1 MDQAKWQN
9 RRDILISIICI
20 GIIIFTIWHLVT
32 QFIDAILLLLLSMTV
47 AYLVT
52 PLANVLEERQRIPR
66 VVATLLTYLIV
77 LAIAALI
84 TYILVSSLI
93 GQLTGFSTTI
103 TNFTA
108 AIPKQY
114 SSTIDFLKNRVGIP
128 QDRIDAT
135 INQVGLQ
142 VSSVAKVAANHIINL
157 AFLLTNTLI
166 DTLIV
171 IIVSFYLTSDG
182 RRMRNSI
189 INVVPKSSVAT
200 VLLFEHSLVRVVGRY
215 IRGQLTLALI
225 IGVLTSL
232 VCTLFGLPQFA
243 IIFGVLGFLFETI
256 PMVGPFLASILP
268 ILTSLLLPD
277 PFPRTIFILIS
288 FIAIQLIESNI
299 LGPRIVG
306 RAVGLHPVVSIIALL
321 AFTRLFG
328 AAFGAFGGAM
338 GALIAT
344 PIVAA
349 LWVVIATIYRSL
361 HGESQ
366 EQIQARKL
374 APWNIKRP
382 SLPQPLRRRSGT
394 LKMEEDKAFTKDSK
408 ESEPREVPATTGSAQ
423 HDATPDKT
431 S

>member
-9 RRDILISIICI
+9 RRDILINIICI
-20 GIIIFTIWHLVT
+20 GIIIFTIWHLVA
-32 QFIDAILLLLLSMTV
+32 QFIDAILLFLLSMTV

-52 PLANVLEERQRIPR
+52 PIANVLEERQRIPR

-77 LAIAALI
+77 LVIAALI

-93 GQLTGFSTTI
+93 GQLTVFSTTI

-108 AIPKQY
+108 AIPNKY

-142 VSSVAKVAANHIINL
+142 ASSFAKVAANHIINL

-166 DTLIV
+166 NTLIV
-171 IIVSFYLTSDG
+171 VIVSFYLTSDG

-189 INVVPKSSVAT
+189 INVVPKSSIT
-200 VLLFEHSLVRVVGRY
+200 NVLLFEHSLVRVVGRY

-288 FIAIQLIESNI
+288 FIAIQLVESNI

-306 RAVGLHPVVSIIALL
+306 RAVGLHPVVSIITLL

-382 SLPQPLRRRSGT
+382 LLPQPLRRRSGA
-394 LKMEEDKAFTKDSK
+394 LKIKEDKAFIKDSK
-408 ESEPREVPATTGSAQ
+408 GSEAREIPVTTGSIQ